1 MLSLPLAMASASQ
14 GTVSCCG
21 PRKTAA
27 IAAAHADLASLQDAS
42 IIKAAE
48 DAVQRLEDPHAA
60 RAQLDADLQSTHTM
74 TA

>member
-21 PRKTAA
+21 PGKTTA
-27 IAAAHADLASLQDAS
+27 ITAAHADLTSLQAAA

-48 DAVQRLEDPHAA
+48 DAVQRLEDLHAT
-60 RAQLDADLQSTHTM
+60 RAQLDADL
-74 TA
+74 